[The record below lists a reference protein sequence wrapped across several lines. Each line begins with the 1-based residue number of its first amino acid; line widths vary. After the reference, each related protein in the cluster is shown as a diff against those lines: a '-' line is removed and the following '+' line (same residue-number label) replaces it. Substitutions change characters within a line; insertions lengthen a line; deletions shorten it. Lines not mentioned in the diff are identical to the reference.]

1 MTTRMRKQLVPLHY
15 DSSKLIQR
23 RVWGRVIDHL
33 FPRHLEFFPN
43 PQVLLETY
51 SSKDPKLI
59 LAVPASFSHGPS
71 RSLFAD
77 FATVP
82 DNVILLTG
90 RGEEGTLG
98 RVLFDRWNKS
108 QRAEDKWDKGKLGS
122 SVMLDGSLD
131 LCVGLRFYPA
141 FYYVYADGLAAKL
154 KSSFGGCRA
163 RNLSTKAT
171 TYARESGCSTGSACA

>member
-1 MTTRMRKQLVPLHY
+1 M
-15 DSSKLIQR
+15 
-23 RVWGRVIDHL
+23 
-33 FPRHLEFFPN
+33 
-43 PQVLLETY
+43 LLETY

-71 RSLFAD
+71 RSLFTD
-77 FATVP
+77 FAAVP

-98 RVLFDRWNKS
+98 RELFERWNKS

-131 LCVGLRFYPA
+131 LRVGLRFHPA
-141 FYYVYADGLAAKL
+141 FCFVYADVLTAKF
-154 KSSFGGCRA
+154 KSPSSGCRT
-163 RNLSTKAT
+163 RNLPTKAAT
-171 TYARESGCSTGSACA
+171 HARESCRSAGSACA

>member
-1 MTTRMRKQLVPLHY
+1 MTLTRRRSARSLY
-15 DSSKLIQR
+15 GSSKLIPR
-23 RVWGRVIDHL
+23 RVPVRGHDNP
-33 FPRHLEFFPN
+33 FSRHLEFFPN

-77 FATVP
+77 FAAVP
-82 DNVILLTG
+82 GNVILLTG

-98 RVLFDRWNKS
+98 RMLFERWNKS

-122 SVMLDGSLD
+122 NVMLDGSLE
-131 LCVGLRFYPA
+131 LRVGLRFH
-141 FYYVYADGLAAKL
+141 
-154 KSSFGGCRA
+154 
-163 RNLSTKAT
+163 
-171 TYARESGCSTGSACA
+171 

>member
-1 MTTRMRKQLVPLHY
+1 VPEVEVLII
-15 DSSKLIQR
+15 SS
-23 RVWGRVIDHL
+23 
-33 FPRHLEFFPN
+33 FSRHLEFFPN

-77 FATVP
+77 FAAVP

-98 RVLFDRWNKS
+98 RILFERWNKS
-108 QRAEDKWDKGKLGS
+108 QRTEDKWDKGKLGS

-131 LCVGLRFYPA
+131 LRVGLRFYSA
-141 FYYVYADGLAAKL
+141 FVMCMLIFSKAKL
-154 KSSFGGCRA
+154 KSPSGGCRT
-163 RNLSTKAT
+163 RDLSTKAAT
-171 TYARESGCSTGSACA
+171 RARESCRSAGSACA

>member
-1 MTTRMRKQLVPLHY
+1 MQMRKQLVPSLY
-15 DSSKLIQR
+15 DLSKPILR
-23 RVWGRVIDHL
+23 CASGRGIDHPS
-33 FPRHLEFFPN
+33 FSRHLEFFPN

-77 FATVP
+77 FAAVP

-98 RVLFDRWNKS
+98 RLLFDRWNRS

-122 SVMLDGSLD
+122 SVMLDGSLE
-131 LCVGLRFYPA
+131 LRVRLRFFPA
-141 FYYVYADGLAAKL
+141 FVTRMLSFSKAKL
-154 KSSFGGCRA
+154 ESSSSGCRA
-163 RNLSTKAT
+163 RDLPTKAASH
-171 TYARESGCSTGSACA
+171 ARESCRSAGSACA